1 MMRAVEEKRLDQ
13 WLVAHGYAVTRDD
26 ARAAIMAGDV
36 TVDGVVIDKPGRRM
50 RPGSQVAVRRRPEHP
65 FVGRGGLKLAHALAV
80 FAIDARG
87 RTAVDLG
94 ASTGGFTDCLLQAGA
109 ARVYAVDVGRGQ
121 LAWRLRTDPRVVC
134 LEGVNARYLTPE
146 QVGGPCDLVTADLA
160 FISLRL
166 VWRAIAAI
174 VRPDGD
180 VVALIKPQFEAGR
193 DQVGRRGVVRDP
205 AVHEAVLR
213 GTLAEAAAS
222 GLVPLAVTA
231 SPLVGPA
238 GNIEYLVHLRGTRSE
253 LAAPAPPPSLDL
265 AGVVA
270 DAHARFPAAGGVAD
284 LAHSRRGVSPRREPG
299 MPAGSGPESRQT
311 EPPQPSSRGRRT
323 RP

>member
-1 MMRAVEEKRLDQ
+1 MPVMRAVAEGRLDQ
-13 WLVAHGYAVTRDD
+13 WLVAHGYASTRTE
-26 ARAAIMAGDV
+26 AQAAIMAGDV
-36 TVDGVVIDKPGRRM
+36 TVDGVVIDKPGSRM
-50 RPGSQVAVRRRPEHP
+50 RPGARVAVRRPAHP
-65 FVGRGGLKLAHALAV
+65 FVGRGGLKLAHALAA
-80 FAIDARG
+80 FGIDVRG

-134 LEGVNARYLTPE
+134 LEGVNARHLTPE
-146 QVGGPCDLVTADLA
+146 QVGGPCDLVTADLS

-166 VWRAIAAI
+166 VWRAIAAV
-174 VRPDGD
+174 VRPEGD

-193 DQVGRRGVVRDP
+193 EQVGRRGVVRDP

-213 GTLAEAAAS
+213 ATLDAAAAC

-231 SPLVGPA
+231 SPLIGPA
-238 GNIEYLVHLRGTRSE
+238 GNIEYLAHLRSAGQGRV
-253 LAAPAPPPSLDL
+253 AAPASLDL
-265 AGVVA
+265 ARVVR
-270 DAHARFPAAGGVAD
+270 DAHTAGAR
-284 LAHSRRGVSPRREPG
+284 HRR
-299 MPAGSGPESRQT
+299 
-311 EPPQPSSRGRRT
+311 